1 MFRSERSLRGGDP
14 EQRRS
19 QDRRTGRCCFRL
31 VGGAAPLCTRCTWR
45 RSGVPWVTLLCAER
59 TDRAS
64 VRPAHSQISWPAR
77 GSFRGPPA
85 HDHVALLPRR
95 ALRARDGVAGHRL
108 QPAFLRLP
116 AWLVLNRTRCASGS
130 PRGVVSRSAT
140 RQQSASWRSERDS
153 LCLSPAG
160 LVRAR
165 NVDRARPTE
174 RTDLPER
181 TALPAECADVAAR
194 ASRLLNNEER
204 PRHGAGGVR

>member
-45 RSGVPWVTLLCAER
+45 RSGVPWVTLLCAPR
-59 TDRAS
+59 TARSAGLREGAS
-64 VRPAHSQISWPAR
+64 EGH
-77 GSFRGPPA
+77 PP

-153 LCLSPAG
+153 LCLSPVG
-160 LVRAR
+160 LVSAR
-165 NVDRARPTE
+165 NVDRTRQTE